1 MNPAEC
7 EELPTALQ
15 LYGQLPNLYKI
26 GDSKG
31 ILNLL
36 QSCIGKDRL
45 DILRFFSRRTG
56 VYIVHISHFLFF
68 NAISLLFP
76 DGRCGA
82 ERSRKI
88 FGFLTPKRFFKAFAT
103 FFKQISSLVPCPF
116 KFSFSQIFIFNFFPQ
131 QLSPLPPLHH
141 IILQFIYPCFCI
153 SKYLMKVAHIIS
165 Y

>member
-45 DILRFFSRRTG
+45 DILRFFFTVNRGIYCTYFPFPLFQCNFPPFSRRQVRFREKSG
-56 VYIVHISHFLFF
+56 DFLDF
-68 NAISLLFP
+68 
-76 DGRCGA
+76 
-82 ERSRKI
+82 
-88 FGFLTPKRFFKAFAT
+88 
-103 FFKQISSLVPCPF
+103 
-116 KFSFSQIFIFNFFPQ
+116 
-131 QLSPLPPLHH
+131 
-141 IILQFIYPCFCI
+141 
-153 SKYLMKVAHIIS
+153 
-165 Y
+165 